1 MNTEKFKSVVRH
13 ALTAIGTLLVFFG
26 LNSYVPLV
34 DYLTENL
41 DGTVQAVEV
50 IVGFVLVVF
59 GFLKNK
65 ERFQLPNKEEQN
77 N

>member
-50 IVGFVLVVF
+50 LVSFVLVVF

-77 N
+77 G

>member
-41 DGTVQAVEV
+41 DGTVQAVEG
-50 IVGFVLVVF
+50 IK
-59 GFLKNK
+59 KNK
-65 ERFQLPNKEEQN
+65 TVKHLKPSTKKVGGFF
-77 N
+77 

>member
-50 IVGFVLVVF
+50 LVGFVLVVF
-59 GFLKNK
+59 GFLRNK
-65 ERFQLPNKEEQN
+65 DRFQLPNKEEQN
-77 N
+77 G

>member
-59 GFLKNK
+59 GFLRNK
-65 ERFQLPNKEEQN
+65 DRFKLPNKEDQN
-77 N
+77 V

>member
-13 ALTAIGTLLVFFG
+13 SLTAIGTLLVFFG

-77 N
+77 G

>member
-50 IVGFVLVVF
+50 IVGVVLVVF

-65 ERFQLPNKEEQN
+65 DRFQLPNKEEQN
-77 N
+77 G

>member
-41 DGTVQAVEV
+41 DGTVQAIEV
-50 IVGFVLVVF
+50 LVGFVLVVF
-59 GFLKNK
+59 GFLRNK
-65 ERFQLPNKEEQN
+65 DRFQLSNKEEQN
-77 N
+77 G

>member
-41 DGTVQAVEV
+41 DGTVQAIEV
-50 IVGFVLVVF
+50 LVGFVLVVF
-59 GFLKNK
+59 GFLRNK
-65 ERFQLPNKEEQN
+65 DRFQLPNKEDQN
-77 N
+77 G

>member
-41 DGTVQAVEV
+41 DGTVQAIEV
-50 IVGFVLVVF
+50 LVGFVLVVF
-59 GFLKNK
+59 GFLRNND
-65 ERFQLPNKEEQN
+65 RFQLPNKEEQN
-77 N
+77 G

>member
-13 ALTAIGTLLVFFG
+13 SLTAIGTLLVFFG

-65 ERFQLPNKEEQN
+65 DRFQLPNKEEQN

>member
-50 IVGFVLVVF
+50 LVGFVLVVF

-65 ERFQLPNKEEQN
+65 ERFQLTNKEEQN
-77 N
+77 G

>member
-41 DGTVQAVEV
+41 DGTVQAIEV
-50 IVGFVLVVF
+50 LVGFVLVVF
-59 GFLKNK
+59 GFLRNK
-65 ERFQLPNKEEQN
+65 DRFQLPNKEEQN
-77 N
+77 G

>member
-26 LNSYVPLV
+26 LNTYVPLV

-41 DGTVQAVEV
+41 DETVQAVEV
-50 IVGFVLVVF
+50 LVGFVLVLF
-59 GFLKNK
+59 GFFRNK

-77 N
+77 G

>member
-13 ALTAIGTLLVFFG
+13 SLTAIGTLLVFFG

>member
-50 IVGFVLVVF
+50 LVGFVLVVF
-59 GFLKNK
+59 GLLKNK

-77 N
+77 G

>member
-26 LNSYVPLV
+26 LNTYVPLV

-41 DGTVQAVEV
+41 DETVQSVEV
-50 IVGFVLVVF
+50 LVGFVLVVF
-59 GFLKNK
+59 GFFRNK

-77 N
+77 G

>member
-65 ERFQLPNKEEQN
+65 DRFQLPNKEEQN
-77 N
+77 G

>member
-41 DGTVQAVEV
+41 DGTVQAIEV
-50 IVGFVLVVF
+50 LVGFVLVVF

-77 N
+77 G

>member
-77 N
+77 G

>member
-50 IVGFVLVVF
+50 LVGFVLVVF
-59 GFLKNK
+59 GFLRNK
-65 ERFQLPNKEEQN
+65 DRFQLTNKEEQN
-77 N
+77 G

>member
-41 DGTVQAVEV
+41 DGTVQAIEV
-50 IVGFVLVVF
+50 LVGFVLVVF
-59 GFLKNK
+59 GFLRNK
-65 ERFQLPNKEEQN
+65 DRFQLTNKEEQN
-77 N
+77 G

>member
-50 IVGFVLVVF
+50 LVGFVLVVF

-65 ERFQLPNKEEQN
+65 DRFQLPNKEEQN
-77 N
+77 G

>member
-65 ERFQLPNKEEQN
+65 DRFQLPNKEEQN

>member
-1 MNTEKFKSVVRH
+1 
-13 ALTAIGTLLVFFG
+13 
-26 LNSYVPLV
+26 
-34 DYLTENL
+34 L

-50 IVGFVLVVF
+50 LVGFVLVVF

-77 N
+77 G

>member
-13 ALTAIGTLLVFFG
+13 ALTAIFTLLVFFG

-41 DGTVQAVEV
+41 DGTVQAIEV
-50 IVGFVLVVF
+50 LVGFVLVVF
-59 GFLKNK
+59 GFLRNK
-65 ERFQLPNKEEQN
+65 DRFQLSNKEEQN
-77 N
+77 G

>member
-1 MNTEKFKSVVRH
+1 MNTEKFKSVGRH
-13 ALTAIGTLLVFFG
+13 SLTAIGTLLVFFG

-50 IVGFVLVVF
+50 LVGFVLVVF

-65 ERFQLPNKEEQN
+65 DRFQLPNKEEQN
-77 N
+77 G

>member
-50 IVGFVLVVF
+50 LVGFVLVVF

-77 N
+77 G